1 MYRVQTLLVIA
12 VSLLVGV
19 GFVVLASASCV
30 NGLKYGSSYYFLIR
44 QAVWL
49 IVAVAA
55 MAAAIF
61 FDYHKWRDFP
71 LLTVLAYLVMLGLMA
86 AVFLFPATK
95 GSHRWLSFGAIHL
108 QSSEFAKL
116 MIVFAMAVYL
126 DRVGLHIEQKA
137 GVFWA
142 LVILGLPVGLALA
155 EPDFGATMVIGLAGG
170 VLLLIAGMRW
180 RHIFAFG
187 GLGIAG
193 VVALLIFN
201 PNRMYRLA
209 GYLPKN
215 VCELLGMTP
224 EAMAA
229 SVEKGSTYQ
238 FDMAQV
244 AICNGRLT
252 GRGLNESLQKLTYLP
267 EAHTDCVFAIGAE
280 EWGLGFSLLLLALY
294 VAIFVLGITIA
305 LRARDRLGRYMAY
318 GMTMLVVF
326 QALFNMGVVSGIFP
340 PKGMALPFISYGG
353 TNLIVTM
360 VAIGTLFNIAR
371 QIGLPKV
378 RPRSTISPVFSNQG
392 ELEYGSRV

>member
-1 MYRVQTLLVIA
+1 MYRVQTLLGIA
-12 VSLLVGV
+12 VSALVAI

-30 NGLKYGSSYYFLIR
+30 NGLKYGSSYYFLVR
-44 QAVWL
+44 QLIWL
-49 IVAVAA
+49 GVAVIALV
-55 MAAAIF
+55 AAIF

-71 LLTVLAYLVMLGLMA
+71 ILTILAYLAVLGLMT
-86 AVFLFPATK
+86 VVLFLPATK
-95 GSHRWLSFGAIHL
+95 GSHRWISFGSVNL
-108 QSSEFAKL
+108 QPSEFAKL
-116 MIVFAMAVYL
+116 AIVFVMAVYL
-126 DRVGLHIEQKA
+126 DRVGLHIERLSGSLWA
-137 GVFWA
+137 TGV
-142 LVILGLPVGLALA
+142 LGVPVVLALA
-155 EPDFGATMVIGLAGG
+155 EPDFGAAMVVGLGGG

-180 RHIFAFG
+180 RHIILY
-187 GLGIAG
+187 GLIGLVG
-193 VVALLIFN
+193 VGTLLVFN
-201 PNRMYRLA
+201 SNRMYRLA

-215 VCELLGMTP
+215 VAQMLGISA
-224 EAMAA
+224 EDMAA
-229 SVEKGSTYQ
+229 SLEKGSTYQ

-244 AICNGRLT
+244 AIGNGRLT

-267 EAHTDCVFAIGAE
+267 EAHTDCIFAIGAE
-280 EWGLGFSLLLLALY
+280 EWGLGFSLVLLFLY
-294 VAIFVLGITIA
+294 LVVFVLGIIIA
-305 LRARDRLGRYMAY
+305 LKARDRLGRMIAY

-360 VAIGTLFNIAR
+360 IAIGTLFNIAR